1 MKVDAR
7 FELYIPP
14 HILIFFAIKVK
25 KMEEEMEEV
34 FCKKVEEKH
43 ARIEKSER

>member
-1 MKVDAR
+1 MKDHNC
-7 FELYIPP
+7 LWNQ
-14 HILIFFAIKVK
+14 VK

-43 ARIEKSER
+43 AKIGRMER